1 MHRAYLLQ
9 HLHVLPNGEDD
20 VKVIGVY
27 SSKEAARAAV
37 DRLKYQPGFCD
48 FPRIV
53 NVDTDEQIDGFYIDE
68 YVVDQD
74 HWQEGYE
81 AL

>member
-1 MHRAYLLQ
+1 MKRAYLLQ
-9 HLHVLPNGEDD
+9 HLHVLPHCDD
-20 VKVIGVY
+20 VKVIGIY
-27 SSKEAARAAV
+27 SSKEAARVAV
-37 DRLKYQPGFCD
+37 ERLRNQSGFRD

-53 NVDTDEQIDGFYIDE
+53 NADTDEQPDGFYIDE

-81 AL
+81 TL